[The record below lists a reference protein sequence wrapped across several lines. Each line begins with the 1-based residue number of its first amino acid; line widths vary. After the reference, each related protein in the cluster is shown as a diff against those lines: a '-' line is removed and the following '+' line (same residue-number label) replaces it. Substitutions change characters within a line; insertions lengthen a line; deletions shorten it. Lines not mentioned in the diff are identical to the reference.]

1 MPAATRLTENRARHL
16 LFTALARPMD
26 GVTRIVFI
34 NNGGRSK
41 LVVTDYDGTIKH
53 LAPTLHDRLWDD
65 VIAAAHAAARAAHGP
80 RKNWPARLVFEA
92 PTAPLTYEDAAPHL
106 GDHVLNN
113 RVYTFS
119 PAAADAAHRVMQAI
133 PYLKLNLPDP
143 YHDAL
148 NALRRLLNLPDTAPR
163 SLVRSLARS
172 YTRAHPQT

>member
-1 MPAATRLTENRARHL
+1 MPVTPRLTDNRARHL
-16 LFTALARPMD
+16 LFTALSRPVD
-26 GVTRIVFI
+26 GATRITFV

-80 RKNWPARLVFEA
+80 RRNWPTRLTFEA

-113 RVYTFS
+113 RVYTFT
-119 PAAADAAHRVMQAI
+119 PAAADAAHRVMRATV
-133 PYLKLNLPDP
+133 YLKLNLSDP
-143 YHDAL
+143 YHEAIDV
-148 NALRRLLNLPDTAPR
+148 LRRLLNLPDTASR
-163 SLVRSLARS
+163 SLVRDLARS
-172 YTRAHPQT
+172 YTRKHPAT